1 MKERKKNKSETEIS
15 DKVINL
21 FDMKDA
27 KTDPMGSYTG
37 VPVNKYETPVQDA
50 DDL

>member
-1 MKERKKNKSETEIS
+1 MKERKKIKSETEIS
-15 DKVINL
+15 DKVMDL
-21 FDMKDA
+21 LDMKDA